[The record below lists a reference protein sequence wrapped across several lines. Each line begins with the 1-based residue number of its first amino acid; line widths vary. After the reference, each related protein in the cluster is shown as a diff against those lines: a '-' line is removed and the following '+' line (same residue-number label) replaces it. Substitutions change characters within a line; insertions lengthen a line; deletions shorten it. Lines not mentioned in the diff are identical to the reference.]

1 MINRI
6 SHRYALALFGEAE
19 ERKMHERI
27 ANDMRAVRDAWDEI
41 SMLRAV
47 LQTPAMRLELL
58 NKIMREIFEKHL
70 APISM
75 NFIIM
80 LVDKGRGA
88 ELGNVAK
95 DYLSLLDDK
104 ENVTTASIVSAIE
117 LDDEA
122 KRQIVEKLGV
132 YSGKKIRPV
141 FTIDPSIK
149 GGFVAKVGDTL
160 IDASLAHQLDVLRQ
174 QLLEGIG
181 VN

>member
-1 MINRI
+1 MINRL
-6 SHRYALALFGEAE
+6 SHRYAMALFGEAE
-19 ERKMHERI
+19 ERKAHERI
-27 ANDMRAVRDAWDEI
+27 ASDMRIVRDAWDEI

-47 LQTPAMRLELL
+47 LQTPVMRLEAL
-58 NKIMREIFEKHL
+58 NKIMREIFGKHV
-70 APISM
+70 ATVSM

-95 DYLSLLDDK
+95 DYLLLLDDK
-104 ENVTTASIVSAIE
+104 ENVTSATIVSARE
-117 LDDEA
+117 LDDQA
-122 KRQIVEKLGV
+122 KKQIVDKLAV
-132 YSGKKIRPV
+132 YSGKKIRPE

-160 IDASLAHQLDVLRQ
+160 IDASLTHQLEVLRQ